1 MAEETKQVFEL
12 RKVYIKDMS
21 FESPMAP
28 DIFKNPDATPTIDVQ
43 LNIGHDDLGDNMFE
57 SILVVTVN
65 GKLHE
70 KDAFLAEVHQAGVYE
85 ISGISRNE
93 ALGAAL
99 EVTCPNMLFPF
110 AREAIN
116 ELIVR
121 GGFPQLLLSPV
132 NFQSL
137 YLQRARN
144 EAADSQSDQTT
155 AADDGPAAA
164 EAKADRTSS

>member
-1 MAEETKQVFEL
+1 MMAEETKQVFEL
-12 RKVYIKDMS
+12 RKVYVKDMS

-28 DIFKNPDATPTIDVQ
+28 NIFRNPEATPTIDVQ
-43 LNIGHDDLGDNMFE
+43 LNIGHDDLGDGMYE

-65 GKLHE
+65 GKLNE

-85 ISGISRNE
+85 ISGISQDD

-116 ELIVR
+116 DLIVR

-132 NFQSL
+132 NFQAL
-137 YLQRARN
+137 HRQRAVN
-144 EAADSQSDQTT
+144 EARDAQSDSAAATGRSV
-155 AADDGPAAA
+155 ADDP
-164 EAKADRTSS
+164 SS

>member
-28 DIFKNPDATPTIDVQ
+28 NIFRNPDATPTIDVQ
-43 LNIGHDDLGDNMFE
+43 LNIGHDDLGDDMYE

-65 GKLHE
+65 GKLNE

-85 ISGISRNE
+85 ISGISPGD

-116 ELIVR
+116 DLIIR

-132 NFQSL
+132 NFQQL

-144 EAADSQSDQTT
+144 EAADSRSDGD
-155 AADDGPAAA
+155 AAGDHAKSSGRAEPDGAA
-164 EAKADRTSS
+164 

>member
-28 DIFKNPDATPTIDVQ
+28 NIFRNPEATPTIDVQ
-43 LNIGHDDLGDNMFE
+43 LNIGHDNLGDGMYE

-65 GKLHE
+65 GKLNE

-85 ISGISRNE
+85 IAGISQE
-93 ALGAAL
+93 DALGAAL

-121 GGFPQLLLSPV
+121 GGFPHLLLSPV
-132 NFQSL
+132 NFQAL
-137 YLQRARN
+137 HRQRAMN
-144 EAADSQSDQTT
+144 EARDDQG
-155 AADDGPAAA
+155 DGNAAA
-164 EAKADRTSS
+164 EGAVADDASS